1 MSAIA
6 PLPEVT
12 PAFIEPMQCKLVATL
27 PEGDQW
33 EYEAKF
39 DGYRALILRNR
50 ETAILSR
57 RNNNLTG
64 DFPGIA
70 KALEALP
77 DGSVIDGEIIALD
90 AHGHPAF
97 NVLQNRR
104 LYRDSVQYYAFDL
117 LVYQRRS
124 LLSMPLEK
132 RRELLKVALESVP
145 SPIHYSETFAAKP
158 AQLIKAVQHA
168 GFEGIVAKRR
178 DSLYEPGKRSGL
190 WSKLKFYADQELVI
204 GGYVPGPHKFDAL
217 LVGYYRNNRLI
228 FAGKIRNGFGVPGTK
243 ERVFARFRGLGS
255 AECPF
260 DNLPEPANARRRMAL
275 TAEAM
280 KLCCWLKPK
289 LVAQVGIREWTEDG
303 HMRHSTFL
311 GLREDK
317 NPRQIVREQ
326 PATDVD

>member
-1 MSAIA
+1 
-6 PLPEVT
+6 
-12 PAFIEPMQCKLVATL
+12 MQCKLVAAL

-33 EYEAKF
+33 EYETKF
-39 DGYRALILRNR
+39 DGYRALVIRDG
-50 ETAILSR
+50 EVAILSR
-57 RNNNLTG
+57 RNNTLTR

-70 KALEALP
+70 KAVEALP
-77 DGSVIDGEIIALD
+77 DGTVIDGEIIALD
-90 AHGHPAF
+90 EHGKPAF
-97 NVLQNRR
+97 NVLQNRQ
-104 LYRDSVQYYAFDL
+104 LHRDRVQYFAFDL

-124 LLSMPLEK
+124 LLALPLER
-132 RRELLKVALESVP
+132 RREVLKVVLEHVSA
-145 SPIHYSETFAAKP
+145 PIHYSETFTARP
-158 AQLIKAVQHA
+158 AELIKAVRHA

-178 DSLYEPGKRSGL
+178 DSPYEPGKRSGA

-204 GGYVPGPHKFDAL
+204 GGYIPGPHKFDAL

-228 FAGKIRNGFGVPGTK
+228 FSGKIRNGFSVPGTK

-255 AECPF
+255 AACPF
-260 DNLPEPANARRRMAL
+260 DNLPEPANARRGMAL

-311 GLREDK
+311 GLRKDK
-317 NPRQIVREQ
+317 DPREVVREE
-326 PATDVD
+326 PTPE